1 MIMSCASLFMIFL
14 MSLMSLMKGNRLA
27 RTINLFVQ
35 EFIFYCLVLA
45 LLTCVFAIDHLEVH
59 EEICESSPS
68 LYTGGKGD
76 EKTTFRDMGDC
87 KRFVRIYLYCA
98 WALLSAAAIST
109 QLLVVRFFESYRDE
123 AEEMGNMPR
132 EKHK

>member
-35 EFIFYCLVLA
+35 EFIFYCLIFA

-59 EEICESSPS
+59 GQICENSPS
-68 LYTGGKGD
+68 LYTSGKD
-76 EKTTFRDMGDC
+76 DVKSTFRDMGDC

-98 WALLSAAAIST
+98 LALLS
-109 QLLVVRFFESYRDE
+109 VV
-123 AEEMGNMPR
+123 ALPT
-132 EKHK
+132 